1 MRTCTRVMGERA
13 PWPGVQENLSSR
25 FQPSSHRIRS
35 AGTRCCRQYNAQP
48 RPQAYNHP
56 RARTEPALRCRRAR
70 MRWRKPRL
78 SEGAAGTSLRTW
90 HGRLGHQQQTAPVR
104 HRSERRH
111 ALRRR
116 QWTSVP
122 HCVYHALHVQ
132 HRRRGRCTHTLT
144 RPHPRTHTPARAD
157 TTTVAETHA
166 YRRACRRS
174 VGSSAGL
181 FQPLV
186 LSGCFLSCCFA
197 THGGIDGSDSE
208 EHARNR

>member
-1 MRTCTRVMGERA
+1 MLSTVQCGSPARRPTPIRA
-13 PWPGVQENLSSR
+13 LAQSQRCAAGVRACAGGSPDCR
-25 FQPSSHRIRS
+25 F
-35 AGTRCCRQYNAQP
+35 T
-48 RPQAYNHP
+48 
-56 RARTEPALRCRRAR
+56 
-70 MRWRKPRL
+70 
-78 SEGAAGTSLRTW
+78 GAAIGDFRTYVRTW

-174 VGSSAGL
+174 VGSCAGL
-181 FQPLV
+181 FRPLK
-186 LSGCFLSCCFA
+186 GFERMFLILLFC
-197 THGGIDGSDSE
+197 D
-208 EHARNR
+208 ARRH